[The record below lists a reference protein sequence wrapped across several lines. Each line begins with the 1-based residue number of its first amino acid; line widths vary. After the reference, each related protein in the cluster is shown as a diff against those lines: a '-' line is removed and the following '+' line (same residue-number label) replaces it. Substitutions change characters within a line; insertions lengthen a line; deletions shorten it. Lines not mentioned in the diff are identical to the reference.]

1 MLRQI
6 PNTIS
11 ILRIF
16 LVIPVVW
23 ALVNREFQLGLL
35 LFAIAGV
42 SDAVDGFLAKT
53 FHWQTRLGGFLDPL
67 ADKLLLVC
75 SFVAIGWLGL
85 VPWWL
90 VALVILRDL
99 VIVAGALTYH
109 FTVGRFDAEPTA
121 VSKVNTAMQIL
132 LVLLVV
138 LDGGTLS
145 VPSQVIDFGVVVVT
159 LTTAWSGVKYVVEW
173 TKRAERAEGH

>member
-6 PNTIS
+6 PNIIS

-16 LVIPVVW
+16 LVVPIVW
-23 ALVNREFQLGLL
+23 TLINEKYELGLM
-35 LFAIAGV
+35 LFAIAGI
-42 SDAVDGFLAKT
+42 SDAIDGFLAKT

-75 SFVAIGWLGL
+75 SFLAIGWLGL

-99 VIVAGALTYH
+99 VIVAGAVAYH
-109 FTVGRFDAEPTA
+109 FRVGRFDAEPTLI
-121 VSKVNTAMQIL
+121 SKTNTALQIL
-132 LVLLVV
+132 LVVLAV
-138 LDGGTLS
+138 LDQSLLLSLPAWVITL
-145 VPSQVIDFGVVVVT
+145 GVALVA
-159 LTTAWSGVKYVVEW
+159 LTTLLSGFNYVVEW
-173 TKRAERAEGH
+173 TRRAR

>member
-6 PNTIS
+6 PNIIS

-16 LVIPVVW
+16 LVVPVVW
-23 ALVNREFQLGLL
+23 ALVNGEFEIGLA
-35 LFAIAGV
+35 LFAVAGI

-67 ADKLLLVC
+67 ADKLLLIG
-75 SFVAIGWLGL
+75 SFIAIGWLGL

-99 VIVAGALTYH
+99 VIVAGAVTYH
-109 FTVGRFDAEPTA
+109 FTVGRFEAEPSHL
-121 VSKVNTAMQIL
+121 SKVNTAVQIL
-132 LVLLVV
+132 LVVLVV
-138 LDGGTLS
+138 LDS
-145 VPSQVIDFGVVVVT
+145 SMVPMPPVLIATGVAVVT
-159 LTTAWSGVKYVVEW
+159 LTTVWSGVNYVVEW
-173 TKRAERAEGH
+173 TRRAERSDHG